1 MINQSIKPFDFFLK
15 TRAIGRCLCLGGGQC
30 LTQTSFLSCIVAR
43 KFCFG
48 LIGGLGACSLGK
60 FLKERIQDWLKMH
73 FPRIQLGKLDKNKSA
88 HSLALKFGC
97 LKNCLLALGRGE
109 LLPCPPASYSP
120 EN

>member
-15 TRAIGRCLCLGGGQC
+15 TRVVGKCLCLGGA
-30 LTQTSFLSCIVAR
+30 VPDPN
-43 KFCFG
+43 KFSELHSGKEILFWPYRG
-48 LIGGLGACSLGK
+48 SGGMLPWKIFKIKDPRLA
-60 FLKERIQDWLKMH
+60 KMH
-73 FPRIQLGKLDKNKSA
+73 FQRIQLGKLDKNKSA

-109 LLPCPPASYSP
+109 LPPCPPASYSP